1 MTEIEQL
8 RADLATLEAAQE
20 TINQIGKNRYTSNY
34 WVEFAIVTDLKK
46 RIADL
51 EAQQAPKDEWA
62 DSRMFVQEILADSSF
77 PQRLIWLARYA
88 KHLQAKIAEL
98 EEEIGANESEAYLGD
113 FRVLKT
119 AQDIAKYAGSNDIP
133 SCQKA
138 FCRNLINSIND
149 FTLYVRLWEGLHS
162 LAPYKWS
169 SVGLH
174 DKHLINKKECDK

>member
-1 MTEIEQL
+1 MTELEQL
-8 RADLATLEAAQE
+8 RADLATLEKAKEVAA
-20 TINQIGKNRYTSNY
+20 TLDGGFSDFRFRTLIDS
-34 WVEFAIVTDLKK
+34 LKQK
-46 RIADL
+46 IADL
-51 EAQQAPKDEWA
+51 EAQHAPKDEWA
-62 DSRMFVQEILADSSF
+62 GPRIFVEEILADSSF
-77 PQRLIWLARYA
+77 SQRIIWLARYA
-88 KHLQAKIAEL
+88 KHLQAKVAEL
-98 EEEIGANESEAYLGD
+98 EEEIGANESVAYLGD

-174 DKHLINKKECDK
+174 DKHLINKKEGEK

>member
-1 MTEIEQL
+1 MSLSQIEQL
-8 RADLATLEAAQE
+8 QADLATIQKAAEIAKKQGFHERTGNYDQVKLEIKGKIAELETQQE
-20 TINQIGKNRYTSNY
+20 
-34 WVEFAIVTDLKK
+34 
-46 RIADL
+46 
-51 EAQQAPKDEWA
+51 PPDEWA
-62 DSRMFVQEILADSSF
+62 DVKQHIDKVNDKDIFK
-77 PQRLIWLARYA
+77 RYIRHIEA
-88 KHLQAKIAEL
+88 KVAKL

-174 DKHLINKKECDK
+174 DKHLINKKEGDK